1 MRLKMVKKPSQREKE
16 KLSVKQASKAQFKQG
31 EKKNQAYLERSRSK
45 GHARPPS
52 SESDLDHTASSE
64 RDDALAGITM
74 EGNIGHLLER
84 PEKGYRKFSI
94 AKHKGSKWSIA
105 DVKRFAGSK
114 YFKLCAS
121 GFPPGTRKPDTQM
134 ATSVSFSGRA
144 MGTGQTSTFGAPAAF
159 GQGFQGSSSGFG
171 SMASPST
178 PSSGFGNSCLNR
190 KPPGSST
197 TTPAFS
203 FGGSSTIDGVD
214 APLAPTGDSD
224 DNDDIED
231 IEMAR
236 REPESPHTETH
247 VRVELEMASSDEM
260 LVSTSVAHT
269 IHLLSPYPYYSM
281 IPRGF
286 LEKTA

>member
-1 MRLKMVKKPSQREKE
+1 
-16 KLSVKQASKAQFKQG
+16 
-31 EKKNQAYLERSRSK
+31 
-45 GHARPPS
+45 
-52 SESDLDHTASSE
+52 
-64 RDDALAGITM
+64 
-74 EGNIGHLLER
+74 
-84 PEKGYRKFSI
+84 
-94 AKHKGSKWSIA
+94 
-105 DVKRFAGSK
+105 
-114 YFKLCAS
+114 
-121 GFPPGTRKPDTQM
+121 
-134 ATSVSFSGRA
+134 
-144 MGTGQTSTFGAPAAF
+144 
-159 GQGFQGSSSGFG
+159 
-171 SMASPST
+171 MASPST
-178 PSSGFGNSCLNR
+178 PSSGFGNSFLNR
-190 KPPGSST
+190 KPPVSST
-197 TTPAFS
+197 TTPTFS

-224 DNDDIED
+224 DTDDIED